1 MPTTEKIL
9 QAKSQALDD
18 TDPYA
23 SVWKSILDSAAGAN
37 DATTFTDNSTGR
49 RRLQYL
55 WGGRG
60 RGGRGLSRRT
70 VQPTTI
76 VVDDIRLQYLQQDGV
91 GSNSTQQNCGNGGGG
106 LGSSQRMLLDGAVLK
121 LLHGHK
127 YVLIGRNGS
136 GKTTLLQRIQ
146 DQMLPGWSI
155 QWSSLYVP
163 PCLSP
168 EDQLLTPTQLFRTR
182 LDECHRRSRSAI
194 ESKMKELEAQL
205 DGIDIEKD
213 PEAAERLCE
222 QISRLEDQLEPAD
235 NEQVNIFHRMVEDDL
250 RIDTEQ
256 PCMLL
261 SVEQQK
267 EVMLIAATVCS
278 QYTTLLLLD
287 EPTSFLSIP
296 GLLRLR
302 QLLETVTCTV
312 VMITHD
318 LDLINDVATDIIEL
332 RGLKLSYFPGNYDSY
347 RLMKEQMETHQ
358 MKQALAVEKKR
369 DQLRNTLQNIKEK
382 PAPKRGGAK
391 KKAKAVASHRK
402 KMEWHE
408 KDASEVSTST
418 CDVLLP
424 DRKGLTATE
433 RIRLAQILRSVP
445 DKAVQFV

>member
-1 MPTTEKIL
+1 
-9 QAKSQALDD
+9 
-18 TDPYA
+18 
-23 SVWKSILDSAAGAN
+23 
-37 DATTFTDNSTGR
+37 
-49 RRLQYL
+49 
-55 WGGRG
+55 
-60 RGGRGLSRRT
+60 
-70 VQPTTI
+70 
-76 VVDDIRLQYLQQDGV
+76 
-91 GSNSTQQNCGNGGGG
+91 
-106 LGSSQRMLLDGAVLK
+106 
-121 LLHGHK
+121 
-127 YVLIGRNGS
+127 
-136 GKTTLLQRIQ
+136 
-146 DQMLPGWSI
+146 
-155 QWSSLYVP
+155 
-163 PCLSP
+163 
-168 EDQLLTPTQLFRTR
+168 
-182 LDECHRRSRSAI
+182 
-194 ESKMKELEAQL
+194 MKELEAQL